1 MFFSRFR
8 LSTQLVILVTS
19 AIVVAVAV
27 CIALAI
33 VQTNAAVHQEIDQR
47 SAALA
52 AMTADLLVEPVAR
65 QDTARVS
72 QLLQLTVREDALE
85 GVAVYDPSGAVVA
98 EQRDT
103 ATVPDPDGLDA
114 AEDRALVLQ
123 ALEAGQPQE
132 RAVPDHVDY
141 AIPLLQDGQL
151 LGVLLARAGSVGAD
165 DELAATI
172 LSMVGGG
179 VTVAL
184 LVGLLSALLAR
195 SVARPLRSLAATAT
209 AIGQGVLVEPPTI
222 VHGGEIGT
230 LAQAFRQMVANLRAQ
245 QAAMEQHTGDLQ
257 RSLDAQQH
265 LIATVQQLSAP
276 LLPVLP
282 GVVVLPVIGYVDQPR
297 AQAIMETLLHGVAEQ
312 RARVAVLDITGIAD
326 ADAHVIELLLGAA
339 QAIELLGATAMLAGI
354 SATMAQQ
361 LVADGIDLRRI
372 LTYRDLQT
380 AIAAAG
386 GAHQQPLQPRLAR

>member
-52 AMTADLLVEPVAR
+52 AMTADLLVEPVAAH
-65 QDTARVS
+65 DTARVS
-72 QLLQLTVREDALE
+72 QFLQLIVREDTLE
-85 GVAVYDPSGAVVA
+85 GAAIYDPTGAVLA

-103 ATVPDPDGLDA
+103 ATAPEPDGLDA

-132 RAVPDHVDY
+132 HAAPDHVDY

-151 LGVLLARAGSVGAD
+151 LGVLFARAGSAGAD
-165 DELAATI
+165 DELVATI
-172 LSMVGGG
+172 LFMVGGG
-179 VTVAL
+179 AAVAL

-222 VHGGEIGT
+222 AHGGEIGI

-282 GVVVLPVIGYVDQPR
+282 GVLVLPVIGYVDQPR

-326 ADAHVIELLLGAA
+326 VDAHVIELLLGAA

-386 GAHQQPLQPRLAR
+386 GAYQQPLQPRLAR